1 MKRDVI
7 NIDESKCNGCG
18 LCVPNCAEGA
28 IQVINGKARLI
39 SDLFCDGLGAC
50 VGHCPQDAMTIEK
63 REAEPYDEKKVM
75 ENVVKGGSDVIAAHI
90 DHLASH
96 HQDEYVKQALEY
108 LAERKIPYSK
118 KGDEP
123 MKEKPCG
130 CPGSRAMDFR
140 DKNSGPSHEESGAR
154 PVSELSQWPVQ
165 LHLINPHAP
174 YFKDADLAVVADCV
188 PFAYADFHRR
198 FLKDKALVIFCPK
211 LDDAADVYV
220 EKLTALFKDNN
231 VKSVTIV
238 HMEVPCCFGIE
249 HIVREAMERSGKNII
264 LKEYTISLRG
274 EIA

>member
-18 LCVPNCAEGA
+18 QCVPNCAEGA

-50 VGHCPQDAMTIEK
+50 VGHCPQGAMTIEK

-75 ENVVKGGSDVIAAHI
+75 KNVVKGGDDVIGAHI
-90 DHLASH
+90 DHLKTH
-96 HQDEYVKQALEY
+96 GQDEYVGQALEY
-108 LAERKIPYSK
+108 LAEHKIPYSK
-118 KGDEP
+118 KEDEP

-130 CPGSRAMDFR
+130 CPGSRTMDFR
-140 DKNSGPSHEESGAR
+140 DKQPSPKQEESGAR
-154 PVSELSQWPVQ
+154 PISELRQWPVQ

-211 LDDAADVYV
+211 LDDAADAYV
-220 EKLTALFKDNN
+220 EKLTALLKDNN

-238 HMEVPCCFGIE
+238 HMEVPCCFGVE
-249 HIVREAMERSGKNII
+249 HIVREAVERSGKNII